1 MEKQE
6 LKFLL
11 DFSSPRVALH
21 PLTGHSRI
29 ARNFDR
35 ISIDDEAQKEYL
47 VCRQCKALLSIYLG
61 SQSNLYR
68 HLELHEKDYMQTTQA
83 TPNSGELVE
92 DIPLRYRKTTIS
104 PKSKYRT
111 KAKGQFVED
120 IPLRYLKCKISP
132 KCKDSGNA
140 KRNYVIK
147 NRKMKRHSDRWH
159 YKSLYLQK

>member
-1 MEKQE
+1 MEKPE
-6 LKFLL
+6 LKFILE
-11 DFSSPRVALH
+11 FSSPRVALH
-21 PLTGHSRI
+21 QLTGHSRI

-35 ISIDDEAQKEYL
+35 ISIDDEAEKAYL
-47 VCRQCKALLSIYLG
+47 VCRQCKAVLSICLG

-68 HLELHEKDYMQTTQA
+68 HLELHEKDYMQR
-83 TPNSGELVE
+83 TPRNPISGELVE

-120 IPLRYLKCKISP
+120 IPLRYLKSKISP
-132 KCKDSGNA
+132 KCKYSGNA
-140 KRNYVIK
+140 NGHYLIK